1 MTIIM
6 TLPVASSGA
15 VAGWTITAVLTL
27 LLIGLPLFYLLALT
41 FAIDEEAFD
50 RAVGDQVRYVEL
62 KSRADACAYGKD
74 IYGVFAT
81 SPEPASA
88 PPLPSRRRPPLQPT
102 PRARRDRR
110 LGPDG
115 TGATLPTN
123 LALARAGLLG
133 RRVGRL
139 PRA

>member
-27 LLIGLPLFYLLALT
+27 LLIGMPLFYLLALT

-50 RAVGDQVRYVEL
+50 RNVRDQVRYVEL
-62 KSRADACAYGKD
+62 KARADAYAYGKD
-74 IYGVFAT
+74 IYGVLAP
-81 SPEPASA
+81 SPESASA
-88 PPLPSRRRPPLQPT
+88 PAAAAPQPAPTDAASTSRQTLGP
-102 PRARRDRR
+102 RRDRGDVAYEP
-110 LGPDG
+110 GPG
-115 TGATLPTN
+115 TR
-123 LALARAGLLG
+123 RAPG
-133 RRVGRL
+133 RGVGRL

>member
-62 KSRADACAYGKD
+62 KSRADAYAYGKD

-88 PPLPSRRRPPLQPT
+88 PAVAAPPAPTDAASTSRQRLRP
-102 PRARRDRR
+102 RRDRGDVAYEP
-110 LGPDG
+110 GPG
-115 TGATLPTN
+115 TR
-123 LALARAGLLG
+123 RAAG